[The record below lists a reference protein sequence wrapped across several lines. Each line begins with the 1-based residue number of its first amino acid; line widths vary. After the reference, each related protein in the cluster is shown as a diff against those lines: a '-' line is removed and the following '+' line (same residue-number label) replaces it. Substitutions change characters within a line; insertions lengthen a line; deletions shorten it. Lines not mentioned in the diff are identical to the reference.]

1 MCRDAHRLARETVLS
16 KDVKVTDSVWRM
28 LTSRFGG
35 ELVASVMASAQVK
48 VNLKSTCLL
57 SLEGT
62 KQKIDT
68 AIAWLGRLKEES
80 VTSSILLG
88 FGLIHPEE
96 IKCHLEDNFLVTV
109 DFNSSLEGLR
119 CRILGPQSEVAD
131 AAGWLVQTLSSTSNR
146 TERYLHPEPAHPPP
160 PPPST
165 DATVQRQEFPTY
177 KDLVALGYS
186 RRAIYRVFRTSGS
199 WQFLEV
205 L

>member
-1 MCRDAHRLARETVLS
+1 MLS

-35 ELVASVMASAQVK
+35 ELVASLTASAQVK

-57 SLEGT
+57 SLKGT

-88 FGLIHPEE
+88 LGLINPEE

-109 DFNSSLEGLR
+109 DFNSTFEGLS
-119 CRILGPQSEVAD
+119 CRILGPELEVAD
-131 AAGWLVQTLSSTSNR
+131 AAGWLVQKLASASNR
-146 TERYLHPEPAHPPP
+146 IERCFPPEPADAPP
-160 PPPST
+160 PPPSA
-165 DATVQRQEFPTY
+165 DATVQHQEFPTY

-186 RRAIYRVFRTSGS
+186 RQAIYQVFRTSGS
-199 WQFLEV
+199 WQFLE
-205 L
+205 LL